1 MFKFVSFAVLIVTF
15 AVVTQSAGAL
25 FAQSR
30 EAAIVYDAEAVLDE
44 VMRIPARGIPRSLLS
59 RAHGVVIIP
68 GMLKGGFIV
77 GIRHGRGVALIR
89 DEQGNWNTPRFV
101 EMTGGSFGFQAGV
114 QSTDI
119 ILVFLRSKS
128 VEGLLHGTFTLGVDA
143 AAAAGPVGR
152 NLAAATDERLRAE
165 ILSYSRSRGFFAGV
179 SLDGSSIQI
188 DYAAE
193 RAFYGP
199 KRRGGPTRVPESAVR
214 LIEKLS
220 QYSGSPTRSE
230 GSKDEKESPN
240 GITADPEQARRKLAE
255 ASVQLAAVLS
265 DDWRRYLALPAA
277 VYGSEEHPEVDRL
290 EHALG
295 RFDRVAEEARYRAL
309 AARAEFQKTR
319 TLVREYLIVLAQG
332 PSGDLVLPPPPK
344 N

>member
-1 MFKFVSFAVLIVTF
+1 MFKSMLFAVSIGTF

-25 FAQSR
+25 LAQSR
-30 EAAIVYDAEAVLDE
+30 EAATVYDAEAVLDE

-77 GIRHGRGVALIR
+77 GVRHGRGVALIR

-128 VEGLLHGTFTLGVDA
+128 AEGLLHGTFTLGVDA

-165 ILSYSRSRGFFAGV
+165 ILSYSRSRGLFAGI

-199 KRRGGPTRVPESAVR
+199 KKRGRPTRVPESAVR

-220 QYSGSPTRSE
+220 RYSGSPTRPE
-230 GSKDEKESPN
+230 GSEDEKESPN
-240 GITADPEQARRKLAE
+240 DTTAAPEQARRQLAE
-255 ASVQLAAVLS
+255 ASVRLAAVLP
-265 DDWRRYLALPAA
+265 DDWRRYLALPAE
-277 VYGSEEHPEVDRL
+277 VYGLEEHPEVDRL

-295 RFDRVAEEARYRAL
+295 RFNRVAEEASYRAL

-319 TLVREYLIVLAQG
+319 ALVREYLIALAQE
-332 PSGDLVLPPPPK
+332 PSGDLELPPPPK